1 MFCNLM
7 VLMCDIIV
15 KLSDSYP
22 LRVAPAMPT
31 KTKIATNFR

>member
-7 VLMCDIIV
+7 VMMCDIIV
-15 KLSDSYP
+15 KLSGSYP
-22 LRVAPAMPT
+22 LRVASTMPI

>member
-15 KLSDSYP
+15 KLYGSYP
-22 LRVAPAMPT
+22 LCIAPAMPI
-31 KTKIATNFR
+31 KQK